1 MAQST
6 TRKANSV
13 FAGSFRRHRTN
24 KTIGSVMRNSKPM
37 KGIRDAAE
45 KNVIISNSLI
55 NGLLEDN
62 KFVFA
67 KGITCAEM
75 RL

>member
-1 MAQST
+1 
-6 TRKANSV
+6 
-13 FAGSFRRHRTN
+13 
-24 KTIGSVMRNSKPM
+24 MRNSKPM
-37 KGIRDAAE
+37 KGIREAAE

-62 KFVFA
+62 KFVFV
-67 KGITCAEM
+67 KSITCAEM